1 MQRLSFATL
10 RGLPAPLQPPI
21 DPAGLRVGI
30 VHLGIGA
37 FHPAHQAVYTEDAMA
52 AADDD
57 GWAICGVT
65 QRSSDV
71 VEQLRPQD
79 CLYSV
84 LQRDVHTESVR
95 VVGSAREVLYAVDDY
110 DALLARIADPDIRIV
125 SLTVT
130 EKGYRHDPASGQLR
144 LDDAEIAADLA
155 RRPARTA
162 VGQLMGGL
170 AARRTADAG
179 PVAVMSCDNLPANG
193 ATLRGLVMAF
203 AERVAAPGLVEWL
216 AANVT
221 FPSTMVDRI
230 VPATTPA
237 DLARAA
243 ELLGALDNGLVVTE
257 PFRQWVVEDDFPA
270 GRPDWAAAGA
280 ILTDDVTPYET
291 LKLRLLNGAHS
302 AIAYF
307 GALAGA
313 TYVAEAVEHDAIRE
327 AVSRLMAEV
336 TPTMS
341 VPPGFD
347 VAGYQR
353 SLLARFANPALHHR
367 VLQIAMDGSQKLP
380 QRLLQPAREYD

>member
-37 FHPAHQAVYTEDAMA
+37 FHRAHQAVYTEDAMA

-95 VVGSAREVLYAVDDY
+95 VVGSVREVLYAVDDY
-110 DALLARIADPDIRIV
+110 DALRARLADPAIRIV

-270 GRPDWAAAGA
+270 GRPDWTAAGA